1 VATNRHPLDARATV
15 LMLVICLIWGL
26 QQVAM
31 KSVALDVAPTM
42 QLAIRFAC
50 SALFFGAV
58 VLVREGP
65 RSFADGTLPS
75 GLGLGLLFSLEF
87 ILIGEA
93 LTHTTAAHTI
103 VFLYSA
109 PIFTALGVQ
118 TIPQERLSRGQWWG
132 IAVSFAGIVL
142 AFLGYSGR
150 PVAELLV
157 GDLLA
162 LLAGAF
168 WGASNVAIRRTRVG
182 GASTAKMV
190 CYQVGTAA
198 ILLYAYASATG
209 EAHVVMSR
217 RAVLGIA
224 FQTVVIAI
232 LTYQVW
238 FWMLSRYLTSRLMLL
253 SLLTP
258 LFGVAAGALLLGEP
272 VEPRFGLGAALVLG
286 GILIVNG
293 RLLTS
298 RTT

>member
-1 VATNRHPLDARATV
+1 MV
-15 LMLVICLIWGL
+15 VICMIWGA
-26 QQVAM
+26 QQVVL
-31 KSVALDVAPTM
+31 KSVAADVAPTM
-42 QLAIRFAC
+42 QLAIRFAL
-50 SALFFGAV
+50 SALFFGTLV
-58 VLVREGP
+58 VLREGP

-93 LTHTTAAHTI
+93 LAHTTAAHTV

-118 TIPQERLSRGQWWG
+118 IIPQERLSRSQWWG
-132 IAVSFAGIVL
+132 IAVSFAGIAL

-157 GDLLA
+157 GDMLA
-162 LLAGAF
+162 LLAGAA

-182 GASTAKMV
+182 TASTAKMV

-198 ILLYAYASATG
+198 VALYAYAAATG
-209 EAHVVMSR
+209 EAHVVLSG
-217 RAVLGIA
+217 RAVLAIA
-224 FQTVVIAI
+224 FQTIFIAI

-238 FWMLSRYLTSRLMLL
+238 FWMLSHYLTSRLMLL

-272 VEPRFGLGAALVLG
+272 VEPRFGIGAALVLG
-286 GILIVNG
+286 GILIVNA

-298 RTT
+298 RSS